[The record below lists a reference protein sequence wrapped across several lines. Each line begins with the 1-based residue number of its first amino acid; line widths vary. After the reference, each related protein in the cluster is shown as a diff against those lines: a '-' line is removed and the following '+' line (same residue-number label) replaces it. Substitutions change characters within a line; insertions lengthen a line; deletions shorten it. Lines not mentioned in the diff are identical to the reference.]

1 MRIVIWAATFAVAL
15 ATGAAAAAGASEGQP
30 DSRIVGGSVTGIET
44 VPWQVALVLDARFPG
59 NDLQRQFCGGSL
71 IAPQIVQTAAH
82 CVGGDPDDFGL
93 TDMDTNDLDVVAG
106 RTTLSSST
114 GQRLNVAGIAVDA
127 RYDAGSGAFDAAWLS
142 LTGAP
147 AAPAATIKIAGPG
160 EASLWAPGAMTFVS
174 GWGTTSEGGS
184 RSDTLKV
191 AITPIIDDPTCD
203 SLGGVY
209 ASFSA
214 VSMVCAGVLSGGTD
228 SCSGDS
234 GGPLAAPGFVGSAPV
249 SRLVGAVSFGDG
261 CARPNAPGVYTRI
274 AGPAYNPAAQQAVD
288 QLEAA
293 AGIPDSGSVY
303 GAGATAKAPAGP
315 AAAAA
320 PVKCKKGKRLKKG
333 KCVCKKGK
341 RLKKGK
347 CVKKKR
353 KRPKK

>member
-1 MRIVIWAATFAVAL
+1 MRIVIWATTFAVAL
-15 ATGAAAAAGASEGQP
+15 ATGAPAAAGADADQP
-30 DSRIVGGSVTGIET
+30 DSRIVGGSTTGIET
-44 VPWQVALVLDARFPG
+44 VPWQVALVLDARFGG

-82 CVGGDPDDFGL
+82 CVVGGDPDDFGL
-93 TDMDTNDLDVVAG
+93 TSMDTNDLDVVAG
-106 RTTLSSST
+106 RTTLSSSS

-127 RYDAGSGAFDAAWLS
+127 RYDAGSMAFDAAWLS
-142 LTGAP
+142 LTGGPGAP
-147 AAPAATIKIAGPG
+147 AAPIKIAGPG
-160 EASLWAPGAMTFVS
+160 EASLWAPGTMTFVS

-184 RSDTLKV
+184 RSDTLRV
-191 AITPIIDDPTCD
+191 AITPVIDDPTCD

-209 ASFSA
+209 ANFSA
-214 VSMVCAGVLSGGTD
+214 FSMVCAGVLSGGTD

-249 SRLVGAVSFGDG
+249 SRLVGAVSFGEG

-288 QLEAA
+288 RLEAA

-303 GAGATAKAPAGP
+303 GAGATAKAPVEP

-333 KCVCKKGK
+333 KCVKKK
-341 RLKKGK
+341 R
-347 CVKKKR
+347 KR

>member
-1 MRIVIWAATFAVAL
+1 MVTWSATFAVAL
-15 ATGAAAAAGASEGQP
+15 VAGASAAAVAGAGQP
-30 DSRIVGGSVTGIET
+30 DSRIVGGSATGIET
-44 VPWQVALVLDARFPG
+44 VPWQVALVHDARFPG
-59 NDLQRQFCGGSL
+59 NDFKRQFCGGSL

-82 CVGGDPDDFGL
+82 CVVGGDPDDFGL
-93 TDMDTNDLDVVAG
+93 TDRDPNDLDVVAG
-106 RTTLSSST
+106 RTTLSSSS
-114 GQRLNVAGIAVDA
+114 GQRLDVAGIAVDA
-127 RYDAGSGAFDAAWLS
+127 RYSAGSGAFDAAWLS

-160 EASLWAPGAMTFVS
+160 ESSLWAPGAMTFVS

-191 AITPIIDDPTCD
+191 AITPVIDDSTCD

-209 ASFSA
+209 ANFSA

-234 GGPLAAPGFVGSAPV
+234 GGPLTAPGFVGSAPV

-303 GAGATAKAPAGP
+303 GAGATARAPVAP
-315 AAAAA
+315 AAATA
-320 PVKCKKGKRLKKG
+320 PVK
-333 KCVCKKGK
+333 CKKGK

-353 KRPKK
+353 KKRKRPKK